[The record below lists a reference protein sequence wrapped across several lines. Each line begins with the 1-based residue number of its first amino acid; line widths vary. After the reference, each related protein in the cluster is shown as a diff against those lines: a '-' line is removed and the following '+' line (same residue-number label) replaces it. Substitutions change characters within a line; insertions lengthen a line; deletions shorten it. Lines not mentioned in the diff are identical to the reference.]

1 MTKNITLRMDAD
13 LLQAVRHQAVDQQLS
28 LSAWVTTLLERSV
41 AGNAQYAKARRTAL
55 QHLEKGFRLGGRPL
69 KREALHER

>member
-1 MTKNITLRMDAD
+1 MTKNVTLRMDAE
-13 LLQAVRHQAVDQQLS
+13 LLQAVRHRAVDQHLS

-41 AGNAQYAKARRTAL
+41 AGDAQYGKARRTAL
-55 QHLEKGFRLGGRPL
+55 QHLETGFRLGGHPL